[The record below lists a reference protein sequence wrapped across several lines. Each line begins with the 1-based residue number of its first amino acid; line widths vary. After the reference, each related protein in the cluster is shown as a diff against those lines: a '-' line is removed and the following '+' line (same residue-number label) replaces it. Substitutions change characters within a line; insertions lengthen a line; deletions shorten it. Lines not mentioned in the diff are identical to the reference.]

1 MPLSFK
7 LAFEDALASTKT
19 KSHVGKTRLLIRS
32 CLKRKCLHVPVD
44 FHIGNED
51 YKNTSLRVNYN
62 TTNSILGNEIL
73 SQILYSLLLQL
84 SYFNFDLDLDNAA
97 FLDDSWQIPLMHKVE
112 LVPCKELGLT
122 LSFPLG
128 FPVVVR
134 IKEHSLAA
142 EVVSKSL
149 QYFLVFC
156 IL

>member
-1 MPLSFK
+1 M
-7 LAFEDALASTKT
+7 
-19 KSHVGKTRLLIRS
+19 
-32 CLKRKCLHVPVD
+32 PVD